1 MVQKGYPEYIK
12 IERRGKVYQL
22 NVGNTAKKAV
32 TKVTKQDLKTN
43 KSIQRRKYVE
53 VYKQTSL
60 TNNKN

>member
-32 TKVTKQDLKTN
+32 TVTKQDLKTTKSVQTN
-43 KSIQRRKYVE
+43 KP
-53 VYKQTSL
+53 
-60 TNNKN
+60 N